1 MLCTSGLLLLVR
13 RWLIFLSTG
22 EPGSM
27 AESTL
32 ERGCVSADM
41 VAVVDVQACELKQS
55 VRAAGMREGQWRGSI
70 QGG

>member
-13 RWLIFLSTG
+13 RWLIFFSVVG

-32 ERGCVSADM
+32 ERGSVSADM
-41 VAVVDVQACELKQS
+41 MVVLKEADV
-55 VRAAGMREGQWRGSI
+55 G
-70 QGG
+70 